1 MIPLLIVDDEP
12 VIRESIA
19 AMLRKRYPDQF
30 HLFLAADGQEA
41 LSLVSTQGIEL
52 LLADIKMPVMNG
64 IELLHRLHSLRLQC
78 DVIFISGFDDYSF
91 VREAMKSGAVDYLL
105 KPISEDELFAQIGSF
120 LKRYAMRVP
129 IHTARVSP
137 EDNVYLQQYVL
148 DKLFDGEAV
157 IPESVLSELHLSA
170 SSTAV
175 LLAAA
180 VGSDES
186 NHRWFKQ
193 IRQLLSPL
201 LKEGCV
207 LFEGRKQQMRLALC
221 LLSSASQLH
230 LLSNLTPDGT
240 VCSSASP
247 LRQAPDLLAS
257 CQSLLECSFFDLPA
271 EDGPETYPYTS
282 LISELTDAVCHLQT
296 DQYPP
301 LLHLLL
307 CRVCA
312 QHPSVDSLRQLL
324 CAMIYAILQ
333 KNSAFVSVFSQMEL
347 TSDDIIRVIQRAP
360 TAGSLY
366 DGMIRII
373 NLQISRVQSKMAAT
387 SDEAHIKRACD
398 YILAHLTE
406 DFSLADLAKHL
417 DLHPS
422 YVSNLFTKVRGTSFS
437 RYRKTLRMEEAC
449 RLICESNDKFYLIG
463 SKVGYPDP
471 VSFARVFKEEIGCTP
486 SEYRSAHA
494 VHPIKATRR

>member
-1 MIPLLIVDDEP
+1 MANILVCDDDKDIVEA
-12 VIRESIA
+12 IEIYLTQEGYRILKA
-19 AMLRKRYPDQF
+19 Y
-30 HLFLAADGQEA
+30 DGQEA
-41 LSLVSTQGIEL
+41 LKKVKEL
-52 LLADIKMPVMNG
+52 HPDILITDIKMPVMNG

-105 KPISEDELFAQIGSF
+105 KPISEDELFAQIDSF

-230 LLSNLTPDGT
+230 LLSNLVPDGT
-240 VCSSASP
+240 VCSTASP

-282 LISELTDAVCHLQT
+282 LISELPSANR
-296 DQYPP
+296 PIP
-301 LLHLLL
+301 
-307 CRVCA
+307 A
-312 QHPSVDSLRQLL
+312 PSASPSVQGMCPASVCRFASSAAVRYDLCHSAKELRL
-324 CAMIYAILQ
+324 CIGFQPDGI
-333 KNSAFVSVFSQMEL
+333 
-347 TSDDIIRVIQRAP
+347 DI
-360 TAGSLY
+360 G
-366 DGMIRII
+366 
-373 NLQISRVQSKMAAT
+373 
-387 SDEAHIKRACD
+387 
-398 YILAHLTE
+398 
-406 DFSLADLAKHL
+406 
-417 DLHPS
+417 
-422 YVSNLFTKVRGTSFS
+422 
-437 RYRKTLRMEEAC
+437 
-449 RLICESNDKFYLIG
+449 
-463 SKVGYPDP
+463 
-471 VSFARVFKEEIGCTP
+471 
-486 SEYRSAHA
+486 
-494 VHPIKATRR
+494 

>member
-1 MIPLLIVDDEP
+1 M
-12 VIRESIA
+12 
-19 AMLRKRYPDQF
+19 
-30 HLFLAADGQEA
+30 
-41 LSLVSTQGIEL
+41 
-52 LLADIKMPVMNG
+52 
-64 IELLHRLHSLRLQC
+64 
-78 DVIFISGFDDYSF
+78 
-91 VREAMKSGAVDYLL
+91 
-105 KPISEDELFAQIGSF
+105 
-120 LKRYAMRVP
+120 
-129 IHTARVSP
+129 
-137 EDNVYLQQYVL
+137 L
-148 DKLFDGEAV
+148 DKLFDGEPV

-230 LLSNLTPDGT
+230 LLSNLAPDGT
-240 VCSSASP
+240 VCSTASP

-366 DGMIRII
+366 DGMTRII